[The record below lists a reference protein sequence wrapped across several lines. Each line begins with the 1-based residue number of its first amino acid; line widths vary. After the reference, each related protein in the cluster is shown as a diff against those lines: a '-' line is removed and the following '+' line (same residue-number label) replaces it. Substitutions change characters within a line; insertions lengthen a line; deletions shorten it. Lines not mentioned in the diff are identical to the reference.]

1 MGSGNRPLKK
11 STRSQVQVLKTKQTS
26 PPALTRAAK
35 KVKTVEPV
43 SKGRKMTKSP
53 TKEKPSSDEP
63 KKQVKTPVDEVVL
76 PKRSPRK
83 NAENKPSEDPIETD
97 DSESKFKCKFCQ
109 RGFKRKYDMEKHCRK
124 HTGDKPY
131 KCGICGK
138 QVVLS

>member
-1 MGSGNRPLKK
+1 
-11 STRSQVQVLKTKQTS
+11 
-26 PPALTRAAK
+26 
-35 KVKTVEPV
+35 VKTVEPV
-43 SKGRKMTKSP
+43 SKGKKMTKSP
-53 TKEKPSSDEP
+53 AKEKPSSEEP
-63 KKQVKTPVDEVVL
+63 KKQIKTSVDEVVL

-83 NAENKPSEDPIETD
+83 NAEKKPAEDSIETD
-97 DSESKFKCKFCQ
+97 DSESKFKCSFCQ